1 MSYTADT
8 SEKLEAVLTTLE
20 PTILADEI
28 RNAFYLLEPVPFAK
42 LMNARGLSIPIKS
55 KLLPLK
61 VELPVY
67 EGVDLSPLLER
78 EAQRLW
84 TRLAAEF
91 PNA

>member
-1 MSYTADT
+1 MSYTTDT

-20 PTILADEI
+20 STVAEEI
-28 RNAFYLLEPVPFAK
+28 RHAFYLLEPVPFAK